1 MGKIVPMTPEWQKLE
16 QLAAARSPAPRFD
29 PDRINTLQPAAR
41 RYLTAAIEPG
51 TRLAAGARLT
61 MRGHIKLGRW
71 LPFRARQLLVPSLGT
86 VWVARVAGVIT
97 GSDRYVAGTGGM
109 NWKLFGIIPV
119 MHAEGPDVSRSAA
132 ERAAGES
139 IWTPTAVALNNTL
152 NDTGAD
158 RVDVTIDVD
167 RHRVAVEHD
176 LDEAGRLTGS
186 SLRRWGDP
194 DNTGTW
200 SEHPFGVEVT
210 SNRTLG
216 GVTIPDRGR
225 AGWHYGTDR
234 WQEGVFFRYEIT
246 GYELLT

>member
-1 MGKIVPMTPEWQKLE
+1 MTPEWQQLE
-16 QLAAARSPAPRFD
+16 QLAASPSPAPGFD
-29 PDRINTLQPAAR
+29 PVSMNTLPPAAQ

-51 TRLAAGARLT
+51 TRLAAGVRLT
-61 MRGHIKLGRW
+61 IRGSIKLGRW

-109 NWKLFGIIPV
+109 NWKLFGIVPV

-139 IWTPTAVALNNTL
+139 IWAPTAVARSATL
-152 NDTGAD
+152 NDAGSD
-158 RVDVTIDVD
+158 RVGVTIDVD
-167 RHRVAVEHD
+167 GHRVAVEHD
-176 LDEAGRLTGS
+176 LDEAGRITGS

-200 SEHPFGVEVT
+200 SAHPFGVEVT

-216 GVTIPDRGR
+216 GVTIPDTGR

-234 WQEGVFFRYEIT
+234 WEEGVFFRYEIT
-246 GYELLT
+246 GYELLP

>member
-1 MGKIVPMTPEWQKLE
+1 MGKISSMTPDWQQLE
-16 QLAAARSPAPRFD
+16 QLAASPSPAPGFD
-29 PDRINTLQPAAR
+29 PVSMNTLPPAAQ

-51 TRLAAGARLT
+51 TRLAAGVRLT
-61 MRGHIKLGRW
+61 MHGSIKLGRW

-109 NWKLFGIIPV
+109 NWKLFGIVPV

-132 ERAAGES
+132 ERGAGES
-139 IWTPTAVALNNTL
+139 IWAPTAVARSATL
-152 NDTGAD
+152 DDAGPD
-158 RVDVTIDVD
+158 RVGVTIDVD
-167 RHRVAVEHD
+167 GHRVAVEHD
-176 LDEAGRLTGS
+176 LDEAGRITGS

-200 SEHPFGVEVT
+200 LAHPFGVEVT

-216 GVTIPDRGR
+216 GVTIPDTGR

-234 WQEGVFFRYEIT
+234 WEEGVFFRYEIT
-246 GYELLT
+246 GYELLP